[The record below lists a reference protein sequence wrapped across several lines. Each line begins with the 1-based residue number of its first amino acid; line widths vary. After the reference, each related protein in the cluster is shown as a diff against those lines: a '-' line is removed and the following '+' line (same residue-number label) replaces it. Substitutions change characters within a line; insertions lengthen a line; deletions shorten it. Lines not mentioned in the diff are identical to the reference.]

1 MTDFSSHFS
10 SLELEKMRE
19 MTPGAE
25 KRLHLD
31 NCGASLMPEPVIN
44 AIRSHLDEEV
54 RMGGYVAQ
62 EQQSSAIERVYNS
75 LSRLVGGSEQDFAI
89 TGSAVDAWTK
99 AFYSVPMVAGDNII
113 TAYNEYCSNYVAYLH
128 RAQQRGIEVRV
139 AYPGSDGQLDL
150 AQLESLVDDRTKLIS
165 VTHVP
170 SSSGQILP
178 VEEIGK
184 IAKTKDKLYLVD
196 ICQSVGQLPVNVETI
211 GCDMATG
218 TARKFLRGPR
228 GMGFLYMN
236 EKARG
241 RIEPVVATNKS
252 AAWVG
257 DQEIEFRTDT
267 ALFEAWER
275 NIGNQLAFGAA
286 VDYLLELGLERATSE
301 IQSRAAYLRSGL
313 SNINKVIPTCQP
325 DATAAIIT
333 FNKEGYDAAD
343 VKAKFHAE
351 GVGVQVSTIEHTR
364 LDLGARGIN
373 TTIRVS
379 PHYYNSKDELDR
391 FLNMIEAL

>member
-1 MTDFSSHFS
+1 MTDFLSNFS

-19 MTPGAE
+19 ITPGAA

-31 NCGASLMPEPVIN
+31 NCGAALMPEPVIN
-44 AIRSHLDEEV
+44 AIQSHLDQEV

-62 EQQSSAIERVYNS
+62 EQQSAVIDGVYNS
-75 LSRLVGGSEQDFAI
+75 LSRLIGGSVQDFAI

-99 AFYSVPMVAGDNII
+99 AFYSVPMKEGDNII

-128 RAQQRGIEVRV
+128 RAKRRGIEVRV
-139 AYPGSDGQLDL
+139 AYPKSDGQLDL
-150 AQLESLVDDRTKLIS
+150 NQLESLIDDKTKLIS

-184 IAKTKDKLYLVD
+184 IAKAKDILYLVD
-196 ICQSVGQLPVNVETI
+196 TCQSVGQLPVKVESV

-236 EKARG
+236 EKARN

-252 AAWVG
+252 AAWIG
-257 DQEIEFRTDT
+257 DQEIEFRSDT

-275 NIGNQLAFGAA
+275 NIGNQIAFGAA
-286 VDYLLELGLERATSE
+286 IDYLLELGLEKATEE
-301 IQSRAAYLRSGL
+301 IQHRAAYLRQNL
-313 SNINKVIPTCQP
+313 YNIKGVIPTCQE

-333 FNKEGYDAAD
+333 FNKEGHDATT
-343 VKAKFHAE
+343 VKAKFHDE

-379 PHYYNSKDELDR
+379 PHYYNSKEELDR